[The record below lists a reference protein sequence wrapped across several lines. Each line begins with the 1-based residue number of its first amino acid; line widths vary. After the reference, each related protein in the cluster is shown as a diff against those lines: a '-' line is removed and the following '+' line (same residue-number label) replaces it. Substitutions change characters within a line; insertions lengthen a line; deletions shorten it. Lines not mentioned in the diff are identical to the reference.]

1 MPLAQDPTDLDQ
13 ALNALQRATMAF
25 ADTEADSGQT
35 LQLALHHLIEV
46 TGADAGAI
54 AISDPAG
61 GPAILLAEHCL
72 HHAIVVGRTFLEAT
86 LNQASPHAAIVDPP
100 TSDAVISAGIT
111 SILCTPVRRRGKT
124 LAGVYLDRR
133 DKPAFEEVALRLATA
148 FASVLAMAFDLTR
161 QRERAEQTADEARAV
176 ALHTSDFWR
185 FGSIVTHNRR
195 FSECL
200 QLAERAARS
209 EATVLILGETGVG
222 KEHLAR
228 CIHAESSRR
237 HGPFIVIN
245 CAAIPDALLES
256 ELFGHERGSFTG
268 AVQTRRGKFELAQSG
283 TLFLD
288 EIGEMPLQLQPKLL
302 RVLENK
308 LYSRVGGTE
317 ERRADVRIMAATH
330 QDLVWQVE
338 NGRFRED
345 LFYRLHVVTVTLPPL
360 RERVEDIA
368 SLARG
373 FLQHECKQAG
383 RELSWTE
390 PALRRLSR
398 HFWQGNVRE
407 LRNLVERMCALVEGP
422 DIQERDVEQNL
433 PSRTSSSAGMP
444 QTEAAGALGERLQ
457 KAEQAIQDLQSRFEG
472 PGGRQD
478 PVAVAAPT
486 VDPPESAATLDLL
499 ADVSSAA
506 HDKSYHEKMDEAA
519 RQILLETIRE
529 CGSMSAAAQALGL
542 SRQHLYAKCKS
553 LGLKYL
559 LKDPAVSQST
569 PRPA

>member
-1 MPLAQDPTDLDQ
+1 MAPPQDPTELDQ
-13 ALNALQRATMAF
+13 ALSALQRATMAF
-25 ADTEADSGQT
+25 ADTDADSGQT

-54 AISDPAG
+54 AISDPGG

-72 HHAIVVGRTFLEAT
+72 HHAITVGRTFLEAT
-86 LNQASPHAAIVDPP
+86 LTQSLPQAAIVDPP
-100 TSDAVISAGIT
+100 NSDVVTSAGIT

-124 LAGVYLDRR
+124 LAAVYLDRR
-133 DKPAFEEVALRLATA
+133 DKPPFEEVALRLATA
-148 FASVLAMAFDLTR
+148 FASVLGMAFDLTR

-209 EATVLILGETGVG
+209 EATMLILGETGVG

-228 CIHAESSRR
+228 CVHAESSRR
-237 HGPFIVIN
+237 HGPFIVVN
-245 CAAIPDALLES
+245 CAAIPDTLLES

-268 AVQTRRGKFELAQSG
+268 AVQTRRGKFELAQGG

-288 EIGEMPLQLQPKLL
+288 EIGELPLQLQPKLL

-308 LYSRVGGTE
+308 LYCRVGGTE

-330 QDLVWQVE
+330 QDLARQVE

-345 LFYRLHVVTVTLPPL
+345 LFYRLHVVTATLPPL

-368 SLARG
+368 SLARS
-373 FLQHECKQAG
+373 FLQHENKQAG
-383 RELSWTE
+383 RELNWTE
-390 PALRRLSR
+390 QALRRLSR
-398 HFWQGNVRE
+398 HSWQGNIRE

-422 DIQERDVEQNL
+422 EIQERDVEQHL
-433 PSRTSSSAGMP
+433 PTRTSSPRELP
-444 QTEAAGALGERLQ
+444 QLAVSGALGERLQ

-472 PGGRQD
+472 PGGRHG
-478 PVAVAAPT
+478 AMASGAA
-486 VDPPESAATLDLL
+486 VDPLESATPPNLP
-499 ADVSSAA
+499 ADASSASPE
-506 HDKSYHEKMDEAA
+506 KSYHEKMDEAA
-519 RQILLETIRE
+519 REILLQTIRE
-529 CGSMSAAAQALGL
+529 CGSMTAAAQALGL

-553 LGLKYL
+553 LGLKDL
-559 LKDPAVSQST
+559 LKDPAAT
-569 PRPA
+569 